1 MFWVVAVA
9 VAAVVVALGGGV
21 LVRSWVDE
29 VGGVPVRSPG
39 IRWSLRAGVLGCP
52 TAVALVPVPVPVPA
66 PVPGRSVPGRCHFR
80 CMAEV

>member
-1 MFWVVAVA
+1 MFWVIAVA

-39 IRWSLRAGVLGCP
+39 IRWSLRAGVLGRP
-52 TAVALVPVPVPVPA
+52 TAVALVPVPVPV
-66 PVPGRSVPGRCHFR
+66 GSVPGRCHSR
-80 CMAEV
+80 CMEEVSRS

>member
-1 MFWVVAVA
+1 MFWVIAVA

-52 TAVALVPVPVPVPA
+52 TAVALVPVPA
-66 PVPGRSVPGRCHFR
+66 PVPVRSVPGRCHFR
-80 CMAEV
+80 CMEEVSRS